1 MKSELNRNQTVYG
14 IYLLA
19 GKPLSRSCVIDD
31 YLNVEESSKLK
42 IAIDFQFF
50 VFGRRI
56 DQSCALQ
63 MTKVPQRELGEGRF
77 GSVPSP

>member
-14 IYLLA
+14 IHLLA

-42 IAIDFQFF
+42 IAIDFQFLF
-50 VFGRRI
+50 
-56 DQSCALQ
+56 
-63 MTKVPQRELGEGRF
+63 LGEELINRAHF
-77 GSVPSP
+77 K